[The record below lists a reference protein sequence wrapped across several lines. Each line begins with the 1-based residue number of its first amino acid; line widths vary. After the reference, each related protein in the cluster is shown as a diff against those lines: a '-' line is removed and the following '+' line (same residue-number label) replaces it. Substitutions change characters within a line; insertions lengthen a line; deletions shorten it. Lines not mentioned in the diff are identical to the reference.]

1 MTRSKSKTKGKGKSA
16 LDDAKKSARVAFI
29 KRRQQEAAATLTA
42 GLKRQNTRG
51 NVLERAKARK
61 NKGKGKQKQSEE
73 SEEEDEA
80 PVPTTRIPCPL
91 CNRHLVSQATL
102 KKHIRQKHGPR
113 LYRCTRENCASN
125 RKSARNNG
133 EKDGQ
138 ARIETNRR
146 HLLGKDLKITES
158 ACIRSVARRA
168 KSSVYW
174 QKLVAARQ
182 VVNACKLELDP
193 DLPADRLLRTDF
205 SLGELKSMRVLGPI
219 VREFD
224 KGVEAWLRYP
234 STRPDLKDHWA
245 WLGLEARSE
254 GNLTKAEF
262 QFVLDLTKRPGLR
275 VWTGLKKEVER
286 LVKTYGYASEEPDIK
301 AIEWRSNDETWIDD
315 GQDEDGD
322 ADEDLSDLSDID
334 D

>member
-1 MTRSKSKTKGKGKSA
+1 M
-16 LDDAKKSARVAFI
+16 L
-29 KRRQQEAAATLTA
+29 EAASGQGGVGLVVLTHRHADHSA
-42 GLKRQNTRG
+42 GASRFAALAG
-51 NVLERAKARK
+51 GPPVRAADPALQ
-61 NKGKGKQKQSEE
+61 GGAAAGTPGLADG
-73 SEEEDEA
+73 DELA
-80 PVPTTRIPCPL
+80 LAGGRPHFFLPL
-91 CNRHLVSQATL
+91 FL
-102 KKHIRQKHGPR
+102 P
-113 LYRCTRENCASN
+113 
-125 RKSARNNG
+125 SAFF
-133 EKDGQ
+133 
-138 ARIETNRR
+138 
-146 HLLGKDLKITES
+146 
-158 ACIRSVARRA
+158 
-168 KSSVYW
+168 
-174 QKLVAARQ
+174 
-182 VVNACKLELDP
+182 DP

-322 ADEDLSDLSDID
+322 TDEDLSDLSDID